1 MAYARPSLT
10 EIIERKIAD
19 LDSRLPTASARL
31 RRSVLNALLRAS
43 AAVEHGLYGYIN
55 YLSRQVVPNTAEVEF
70 LERHANWWDVA
81 RVAASAATGSVTVTG
96 SGTVPAGTVLQRADG
111 TEYMVDSEV
120 VISSSGS
127 VDVTCS
133 TPGANGNASSD
144 TSLSFVSPI
153 AGIDSTATAG
163 DLTGGADIETDDA
176 LRARLRERVQQPPHG
191 GALHDYIAWS
201 KEVAG
206 VTRVWPKDNWLGA
219 GTVGVFFV
227 RDNDVSIIPDSA
239 EVQTVQDHIDT
250 KRPVGMKGMTVI
262 APIEASQDMTISISP
277 NDSTTQAAIEAE
289 LSDLFSRESNVEDGN
304 GSGTILISHIREAV
318 SIAAGEND
326 HAMVSPTADIT
337 LSIGEIATLGTITFQ
352 SL

>member
-10 EIIERKIAD
+10 DIIERKIAD

-31 RRSVLNALLRAS
+31 RRSVLNALLRSS
-43 AAVEHGLYGYIN
+43 AAVEHGLYGFIN
-55 YLSRQVVPNTAEVEF
+55 WLSRQIIPDTADAEI
-70 LERHANWWDVA
+70 LERHANWWGIT
-81 RVAASAATGSVTVTG
+81 RVAASKAVGSVTVTG
-96 SGTVPAGTVLQRADG
+96 AGTVPAGTVLQRADG
-111 TEYMVDSEV
+111 IEYTVNAEV
-120 VISSSGS
+120 VISSSGA
-127 VDVTCS
+127 VAVTCS
-133 TPGANGNASSD
+133 TAGAIGNASSG

-163 DLTGGADIETDDA
+163 ALTGGADIETDDA

-191 GALHDYIAWS
+191 GALHDYIAWA

-206 VTRVWPKDNWLGA
+206 VTRVWPKANWLGA

-227 RDNDVSIIPDSA
+227 RDNDASIIPDA
-239 EVQTVQDHIDT
+239 GEVQTVQDYIDT
-250 KRPVGMKGMTVI
+250 VRPVTANVTVI
-262 APIEASQDMTISISP
+262 APVEASQDMTISISP
-277 NDSTTQAAIEAE
+277 NDSATQANIEAE

-318 SIAAGEND
+318 SIAAGESD
-326 HAMVSPTADIT
+326 HVMVSPTADIT

>member
-1 MAYARPSLT
+1 M
-10 EIIERKIAD
+10 
-19 LDSRLPTASARL
+19 
-31 RRSVLNALLRAS
+31 
-43 AAVEHGLYGYIN
+43 
-55 YLSRQVVPNTAEVEF
+55 
-70 LERHANWWDVA
+70 LERHANWWGIT

-111 TEYMVDSEV
+111 IEYSVDSET

-127 VDVTCS
+127 VAVTCS
-133 TPGANGNASSD
+133 TPGANGNAISG
-144 TSLSFVSPI
+144 TNLSFVSPI
-153 AGIDSTATAG
+153 GGLDSTATAG
-163 DLTGGADIETDDA
+163 DLTTGADVETDDA

-191 GALHDYIAWS
+191 GALHDYIAWA

-206 VTRVWPKDNWLGA
+206 VTRVWPKANWLGA

-227 RDNDVSIIPDSA
+227 RDNDVSIIPDAA
-239 EVQTVQDHIDT
+239 EVQAVQDYIDT
-250 KRPVGMKGMTVI
+250 VRPVTADVTVI

-318 SIAAGEND
+318 SIAASEND

>member
-43 AAVEHGLYGYIN
+43 AAVEHGLYGFIN
-55 YLSRQVVPNTAEVEF
+55 WLSRQIIPDTAEADI
-70 LERHANWWDVA
+70 LERHANWWGIT
-81 RVAASAATGSVTVTG
+81 RIAASAATGSVTVTG

-111 TEYMVDSEV
+111 IEYTVDSEV

-133 TPGANGNASSD
+133 TPGASGNASSG

-163 DLTGGADIETDDA
+163 DLTGGADTETDDA
-176 LRARLRERVQQPPHG
+176 LRARLKARVQQTPYG
-191 GALHDYIAWS
+191 GALYDYIAWA

-206 VTRVWPKDNWLGA
+206 VTRVWPKANWLGA

-227 RDNDVSIIPDSA
+227 RDNDASIIPDAA
-239 EVQTVQDHIDT
+239 EVQTVQDYIDT
-250 KRPVGMKGMTVI
+250 VRPVTADVTVI

-304 GSGTILISHIREAV
+304 GSGTILISHIREAISV
-318 SIAAGEND
+318 AAGEND
-326 HAMVSPTADIT
+326 HAMVTPTADIT
-337 LSIGEIATLGTITFQ
+337 LNIGEIATLGTITFQ

>member
-43 AAVEHGLYGYIN
+43 AAVEHGLYGFIN
-55 YLSRQVVPNTAEVEF
+55 WLSRQIIPDTAEADM
-70 LERHANWWDVA
+70 LERHANWWGIT

-96 SGTVPAGTVLQRADG
+96 SGTITAGTVLQRADG
-111 TEYMVDSEV
+111 IEYTVDSEV

-133 TPGANGNASSD
+133 TPGADGNATSG

-153 AGIDSTATAG
+153 AGIDSIATAG

-191 GALHDYIAWS
+191 GALHDYIAWA

-206 VTRVWPKDNWLGA
+206 VTRVWPKANWLGA

-227 RDNDVSIIPDSA
+227 RDNDPSIIPDAA
-239 EVQTVQDHIDT
+239 EVQAVQDYIDT
-250 KRPVGMKGMTVI
+250 VRPVTADVTVI

-304 GSGTILISHIREAV
+304 GSGTILISHIREAISV
-318 SIAAGEND
+318 AAGEND
-326 HAMVSPTADIT
+326 HAMVTPTADIT